1 MMVRRIILLLIFSV
15 LTLSCEER
23 FETDLE
29 PKNTNLLVVEGLLTN
44 ENTNHRV
51 KLTHPHQFPNED
63 PIPATGAFVII
74 TDGENLYG
82 TVEFPVGSGEYYT
95 PEFRAVF
102 GRIYTLFIQ
111 YQGKEFF
118 AWDSPPPVEPLPT
131 FQYRPAGDPE
141 AGLFTLTLNGSG
153 DDPNFIEHYII
164 WENTEFCAFTEGA
177 CLGKVV
183 FYDLKTIEVHE
194 FFKPDQADFV
204 FPLNSVVVRRKHS
217 VSESYRVFLRSVLSE
232 TEWRG
237 GVFDVARAN
246 VPTNLSEGA
255 IGFFAV
261 STVISDTTVITE
273 LP

>member
-1 MMVRRIILLLIFSV
+1 MVRRIILLLTLSM
-15 LTLSCEER
+15 LTLACEEG

-29 PKNTNLLVVEGLLTN
+29 PENTGLLVVEGLLTN
-44 ENTNHRV
+44 ENTNHRI
-51 KLTHPHQFPNED
+51 KLTHPYQFPNED
-63 PIPATGAFVII
+63 PIPATGAVVII
-74 TDGENLYG
+74 TDGEDLYG

-118 AWDSPPPVEPLPT
+118 AWDSPPPVEPLQPL
-131 FQYRPAGDPE
+131 QYKPAGDPE

-164 WENTEFCAFTEGA
+164 WKNTEYCAFTEGA

-194 FFKPDQADFV
+194 FFKPDQADFI
-204 FPLNSVVVRRKHS
+204 FPLNSVVVRKKTCCQRI
-217 VSESYRVFLRSVLSE
+217 L
-232 TEWRG
+232 
-237 GVFDVARAN
+237 
-246 VPTNLSEGA
+246 
-255 IGFFAV
+255 
-261 STVISDTTVITE
+261 
-273 LP
+273 